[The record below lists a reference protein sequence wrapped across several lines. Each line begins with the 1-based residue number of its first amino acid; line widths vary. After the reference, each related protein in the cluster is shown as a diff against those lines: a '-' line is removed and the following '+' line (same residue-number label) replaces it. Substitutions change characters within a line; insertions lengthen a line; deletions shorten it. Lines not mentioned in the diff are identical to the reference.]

1 MHNHLLPIGPTA
13 YWSAQ
18 QKPLHCPDKVLAW
31 LYDHSSLTQ
40 KLEGL
45 CKTFRV
51 QIKQQITTNSR
62 NSTLSDYF
70 SSESQVLVREVYLYC
85 DDIAVIF
92 AQTEIPF
99 STLSE
104 EQGKL
109 AQIGEQSLGKFLF
122 QDPTMVRGSIETA
135 EFCKNSAVHQLSDS
149 LEQSCGHSLWARR
162 SLFYVKNKPL
172 LVSEVFLP
180 ASGIYST

>member
-13 YWSAQ
+13 YWSTQ
-18 QKPLHCPDKVLAW
+18 QRPLHCPDNVLAW

-45 CKTFRV
+45 CKTFSV
-51 QIKQQITTNSR
+51 QIKQQITTNSI
-62 NSTLSDYF
+62 NSPLSDYF

-85 DDIAVIF
+85 DDTPVVF

-104 EQGKL
+104 EQEKL

-122 QDPTMVRGSIETA
+122 QDPTMVRGKIETA
-135 EFCKNSAVHQLSDS
+135 EFLKNSFLHQLSES
-149 LEQSCGHSLWARR
+149 LQQSCRHSLWARR
-162 SLFYVKNKPL
+162 SLFHIKNKPL

-180 ASGIYST
+180 ASGIYLT